1 MMLDVPMPRLLGG
14 TGDTEEIRRYL
25 FRLATY
31 LREAL
36 PTLGEGGTPA
46 LVRSTGAG
54 EDGARGESPL
64 ASFSALKSLIISS
77 ADLVEHF
84 AKSTERALSG
94 KYVAASAF
102 GTYAEETS
110 HKIKESDTRTDDLFR
125 SLQSIISD
133 VTGLENAMVEVAARL
148 RTGLL
153 YYNEDGVP
161 VYGLEIG
168 QRAEVNGEET
178 FLKYA
183 RFTADR
189 LSFYD
194 RNGAEVAY
202 IGDYKLF
209 ITAAE
214 IAGDLTLGEY
224 LVSSANGL
232 AFRYVGGNA

>member
-1 MMLDVPMPRLLGG
+1 MTLDVPMPSLVGG
-14 TGDTEEIRRYL
+14 GDGEEIRRYL

-31 LREAL
+31 LREVL
-36 PTLGEGGTPA
+36 PNVSASE
-46 LVRSTGAG
+46 VRVLPVRRAG
-54 EDGARGESPL
+54 REQSEEQKNVLS
-64 ASFSALKSLIISS
+64 SFAALKSLIISS

-84 AKSTERALSG
+84 AETTERTLSG
-94 KYVAASAF
+94 KYVASSAF
-102 GTYAEETS
+102 GTYREETERA
-110 HKIKESDTRTDDLFR
+110 IKESATRTDDLFS
-125 SLQSIISD
+125 SLQSITSD
-133 VTGLENAMVEVAARL
+133 VTGLENAMIEVAARL

-153 YYNEDGVP
+153 YYDEDGAP

-168 QRAEVNGEET
+168 QRNEVNGEEY

-209 ITAAE
+209 ISAAE
-214 IAGDLTLGEY
+214 IAGDLRIGGY
-224 LVSSANGL
+224 HVSSADGL
-232 AFRYVGGNA
+232 AFRYVGGDV

>member
-1 MMLDVPMPRLLGG
+1 MPSFAPGAN
-14 TGDTEEIRRYL
+14 DSAEIRRYL

-36 PTLGEGGTPA
+36 PYVSSGDVRVLPA
-46 LVRSTGAG
+46 SSTGGGEAAG
-54 EDGARGESPL
+54 ESVL
-64 ASFSALKSLIISS
+64 SSFAALKSLIISS

-84 AKSTERALSG
+84 AETTERSLSG

-102 GTYAEETS
+102 GTFCEES
-110 HKIKESDTRTDDLFR
+110 EHKIRESATRTDELFS
-125 SLQSIISD
+125 SLQSITSE
-133 VTGLENAMVEVAARL
+133 VTGLENAMIEVAARL

-153 YYNEDGVP
+153 YYDADGAP

-168 QRAEVNGEET
+168 QRNAVNGEEY

-209 ITAAE
+209 ISAAE
-214 IAGDLTLGEY
+214 IAGDLTLGDY
-224 LVSSANGL
+224 HISSADGL
-232 AFRYVGGNA
+232 AFRFVGGDV

>member
-1 MMLDVPMPRLLGG
+1 VQ
-14 TGDTEEIRRYL
+14 TRYQSV
-25 FRLATY
+25 T
-31 LREAL
+31 RE
-36 PTLGEGGTPA
+36 GK
-46 LVRSTGAG
+46 GAS
-54 EDGARGESPL
+54 EQSAL

-84 AKSTERALSG
+84 AMTTERALSG
-94 KYVAASAF
+94 KYVASSAY
-102 GTYAEETS
+102 GTFCEETER
-110 HKIKESDTRTDDLFR
+110 KITESATRTDDLFT
-125 SLQSIISD
+125 SLQSITSE
-133 VTGLENAMVEVAARL
+133 VTGLENAMIEVAARL

-153 YYNEDGVP
+153 YYDDAGVP

-168 QRAEVNGEET
+168 QRNEVNGVET

-214 IAGDLTLGEY
+214 IAHDLTLGEY
-224 LVSSANGL
+224 LLSTANGL
-232 AFRYVGGNA
+232 AFRYIGGSA

>member
-1 MMLDVPMPRLLGG
+1 MPRLVGG
-14 TGDTEEIRRYL
+14 ANDTEEITRYL

-36 PTLGEGGTPA
+36 PGQREGGARTF
-46 LVRSTGAG
+46 VRVTGG
-54 EDGARGESPL
+54 GKESEEKESPL
-64 ASFSALKSLIISS
+64 ASFAALKSLIISS

-84 AKSTERALSG
+84 AETTERTLSG
-94 KYVAASAF
+94 KYVATSAY
-102 GTYAEETS
+102 GTFREDTERRISESAMRTEE
-110 HKIKESDTRTDDLFR
+110 LFR
-125 SLQSIISD
+125 SLQSITSD
-133 VTGLENAMVEVAARL
+133 VTGLENAMIEVAARL

-153 YYNEDGVP
+153 YYNEEGVP

-168 QRAEVNGEET
+168 QRNEVMGEEV
-178 FLKYA
+178 FHKYA

-214 IAGDLTLGEY
+214 IAHDLTLGDY
-224 LVSSANGL
+224 CISTANGL
-232 AFRYVGGNA
+232 AFRFVGGDA